1 MTNKKVCIKYF
12 EQVKI
17 SGADAVKKALNA
29 AGILR
34 HLTIIKIADNIT
46 LVERRAVGQCKRSLY
61 FNQEMST
68 NYWLTLSDI

>member
-17 SGADAVKKALNA
+17 SGVDAVKKALNA
-29 AGILR
+29 AELLR

-46 LVERRAVGQCKRSLY
+46 LVERSAVKPM
-61 FNQEMST
+61 QEK
-68 NYWLTLSDI
+68 LIF